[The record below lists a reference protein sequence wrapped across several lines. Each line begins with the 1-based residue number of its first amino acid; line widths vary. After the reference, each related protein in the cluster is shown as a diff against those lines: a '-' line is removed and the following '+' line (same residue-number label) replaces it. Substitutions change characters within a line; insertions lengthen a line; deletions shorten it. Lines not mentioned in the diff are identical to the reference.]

1 MAQRALLLMDL
12 QNDIVHPD
20 GKLGKGTMADEV
32 ARRGVLGNAK
42 KALEAARAKGLPV
55 AHVHVG
61 YKADYSDVY
70 SKSPRKERLSKGG
83 AIVAGT
89 WGVAFHDEVKPLDSE
104 ATFFKQSVNPFL
116 TTPLLNW
123 LVTNGITEVVLGGV
137 ATNMVVEATARHA
150 DDLGFA
156 VTILEDCCASASEE
170 MHQFAATKIF
180 PGLGRVISAD
190 DFVASL

>member
-20 GKLGKGTMADEV
+20 GKLGKGAMADEV

-42 KALEAARAKGLPV
+42 KALAAARAKGLPI

-70 SKSPRKERLSKGG
+70 SKSSRKERLSKGG
-83 AIVAGT
+83 AIVEGT

-123 LVTNGITEVVLGGV
+123 LIANGVTEVVLGGV
-137 ATNMVVEATARHA
+137 ATNMVIEATARHA
-150 DDLGFA
+150 DDIGFA
-156 VTILEDCCASASEE
+156 VTVLEDCCASASEE
-170 MHQFAATKIF
+170 MHQFATTKIF
-180 PGLGRVISAD
+180 PGLGRVISSD
-190 DFVASL
+190 DFVGSL